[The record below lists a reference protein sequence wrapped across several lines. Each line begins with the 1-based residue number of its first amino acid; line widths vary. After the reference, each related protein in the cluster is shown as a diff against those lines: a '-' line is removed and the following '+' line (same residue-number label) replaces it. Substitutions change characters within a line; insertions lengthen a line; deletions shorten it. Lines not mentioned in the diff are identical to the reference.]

1 MIGLFA
7 IDAEQRKLAVELSAM
22 LGRDTVVADGAVHQ
36 AVHRMWTKMGAAVL
50 LMPTGAAVRTIAPM
64 LVQDESSPAVVCVT
78 EGFVVVLAGGSSGGA
93 NALADRVAEVLGL
106 TMVQSS
112 GSDNTG
118 DTVLEQL
125 VDRLDATVDGD
136 LAECAAAMLDGEP
149 IRLLNPMGFEL
160 PPMPDNVGQTNG
172 ARWTIVI
179 DDRLG
184 QPVPDG
190 GEMLRIVPRTL
201 VVGLG
206 ASKGVSGDEVTS
218 VLSMLEWDFGL
229 DLRAVRAF
237 ASIDLKAR
245 EEGVLQALEDWNFW
259 HGQGSV
265 GEDPPTLLTYP
276 AEILSTVDVPN
287 PSPVVERETGTAS
300 VAEAAALFAAGEM
313 AEGRTVE
320 LVVPKAK
327 SENVT
332 VAAARIKPQ

>member
-7 IDAEQRKLAVELSAM
+7 IDAEQRKVAVELSTR
-22 LGRDTVVADGAVHQ
+22 LGRDTVVADGPVHQ
-36 AVHRMWTKMGAAVL
+36 AVHRMWGRMGSAVL
-50 LMPTGAAVRTIAPM
+50 LMPTGAAVRSIAPM
-64 LVQDESSPAVVCVT
+64 LVRDESSPAVVCVT

-106 TMVQSS
+106 TMVLSC

-125 VDRLDATVDGD
+125 VEQLDAIVDGD
-136 LAECAAAMLDGEP
+136 IAECAAAMLDGEP

-160 PPMPDNVGQTNG
+160 PPMPDNVGPTQT

-179 DDRLG
+179 DDQLADHG
-184 QPVPDG
+184 SDA
-190 GEMLRIVPRTL
+190 EMLRIVPRTL

-206 ASKGVSGDEVTS
+206 ASSGVSGDEVTS

-265 GEDPPTLLTYP
+265 GEAPPRLLTYP
-276 AEILSTVDVPN
+276 ADTLSTVDVPN
-287 PSPVVERETGTAS
+287 PSPVVQRETGTPS
-300 VAEAAALFAAGEM
+300 VAEAAALYAA
-313 AEGRTVE
+313 AQIAQGRTVE

-327 SENVT
+327 GLNVT
-332 VAAARIKPQ
+332 VAAARIKP

>member
-7 IDAEQRKLAVELSAM
+7 IDAEQRKLAVELSTK
-22 LGRDTVVADGAVHQ
+22 LGRDTVVADGPVHQ
-36 AVHRMWTKMGAAVL
+36 AVHRMWSKLGSAVL
-50 LMPTGAAVRTIAPM
+50 LMPTGAAVRSIAPM

-93 NALADRVAEVLGL
+93 NALADRIAEVLDL

-125 VDRLDATVDGD
+125 VDQLDATVDGD
-136 LAECAAAMLDGEP
+136 IAECAAAMLDGEP
-149 IRLLNPMGFEL
+149 IRLLNPMGFQL
-160 PPMPDNVGQTNG
+160 PPMPDNVGHTQG

-179 DDRLG
+179 DDRLAE
-184 QPVPDG
+184 PVADG
-190 GEMLRIVPRTL
+190 ELLRIVPRTL

-206 ASKGVSGDEVTS
+206 ASTGVSGDEVTS

-265 GEDPPTLLTYP
+265 GEAPPQLLTYP
-276 AEILSTVDVPN
+276 ADTLSTVDVPN
-287 PSPVVERETGTAS
+287 PSPVVQRETGTPS
-300 VAEAAALFAAGEM
+300 VAEAAALYAATEM
-313 AEGRTVE
+313 AEGRAVE

-327 SENVT
+327 GMNVT
-332 VAAARIKPQ
+332 VAAARIRP

>member
-7 IDAEQRKLAVELSAM
+7 IDAEQRKLAVELSAK
-22 LGRDTVVADGAVHQ
+22 LGRDTVVADGPVHQ
-36 AVHRMWTKMGAAVL
+36 AVHRMWSRLGSAVL
-50 LMPTGAAVRTIAPM
+50 LMPTGAAVRSIAPM

-93 NALADRVAEVLGL
+93 NALADRIAEVLGI

-125 VDRLDATVDGD
+125 VDQLDATVDGD
-136 LAECAAAMLDGEP
+136 IAECAAAMLNGEP
-149 IRLLNPMGFEL
+149 IRLLNPMGFVL
-160 PPMPDNVGQTNG
+160 PPMPDNVGQAGGG

-179 DDRLG
+179 DDR
-184 QPVPDG
+184 VADHATDG
-190 GEMLRIVPRTL
+190 ELLRIVPRTL

-245 EEGVLQALEDWNFW
+245 EAGVLQALEDWNFW

-265 GEDPPTLLTYP
+265 GEDPPELLTYP
-276 AEILSTVDVPN
+276 AETLSTVAVPN
-287 PSPVVERETGTAS
+287 PSPVVQRETGTPS
-300 VAEAAALFAAGEM
+300 VAEAAALHAATEM
-313 AEGRTVE
+313 AQGRAVE

-327 SENVT
+327 SDNVT
-332 VAAARIKPQ
+332 VAAARIRP

>member
-7 IDAEQRKLAVELSAM
+7 IDAEQRKLAVELSTK
-22 LGRDTVVADGAVHQ
+22 LGRDTVVADGPVHQ
-36 AVHRMWTKMGAAVL
+36 AVHRMWSKLGSAVL
-50 LMPTGAAVRTIAPM
+50 LMPTGAAVRSIAPM

-93 NALADRVAEVLGL
+93 NALADRIAEVLDL

-125 VDRLDATVDGD
+125 VDQLDATVDGD
-136 LAECAAAMLDGEP
+136 IAECAAAMLDGEP

-160 PPMPDNVGQTNG
+160 PPMPDNVGHTQG

-179 DDRLG
+179 DDRLAE
-184 QPVPDG
+184 PVADG
-190 GEMLRIVPRTL
+190 ELLRIVPRTL

-206 ASKGVSGDEVTS
+206 ASTGVSGDEVTS

-265 GEDPPTLLTYP
+265 GEAPPQLLTYP
-276 AEILSTVDVPN
+276 ADTLSTVDVPN
-287 PSPVVERETGTAS
+287 PSAVVQRETGTPS
-300 VAEAAALFAAGEM
+300 VAEAAALYAATEM
-313 AEGRTVE
+313 AEGRAVE

-327 SENVT
+327 GMNVT
-332 VAAARIKPQ
+332 VAAARIRP

>member
-7 IDAEQRKLAVELSAM
+7 VDAEQRKLAVELSAR
-22 LGRDTVVADGAVHQ
+22 LGRDTVVADGPVHQ
-36 AVHRMWTKMGAAVL
+36 AVHRMWSRMGSAVL
-50 LMPTGAAVRTIAPM
+50 LMPTGAAVRCIAPM
-64 LVQDESSPAVVCVT
+64 LTQDASSPAVVCVT

-106 TMVQSS
+106 TMVLSA
-112 GSDNTG
+112 GSDSAG

-125 VDRLDATVDGD
+125 VDQLDATVDGD
-136 LAECAAAMLDGEP
+136 IAECAAAMLNGEP

-160 PPMPDNVGQTNG
+160 PSMPDNVGHNHG
-172 ARWTIVI
+172 ARWTILI
-179 DDRLG
+179 DDRLADQAG
-184 QPVPDG
+184 DG
-190 GEMLRIVPRTL
+190 EVLRIVPRTL

-265 GEDPPTLLTYP
+265 GEDPPQLLTYP
-276 AEILSTVDVPN
+276 AEALSTVAVPN
-287 PSPVVERETGTAS
+287 PSPVVERETGTPS
-300 VAEAAALFAAGEM
+300 VAEAAALFAATEM
-313 AEGRTVE
+313 AQGRAVE

-332 VAAARIKPQ
+332 VAAARIRP

>member
-7 IDAEQRKLAVELSAM
+7 IDAEQRKIAVELSTR
-22 LGRDTVVADGAVHQ
+22 LGRDTVVADGPVHQ
-36 AVHRMWTKMGAAVL
+36 AVHRMWSRMGSAVL

-93 NALADRVAEVLGL
+93 NALADRIAEVLGV
-106 TMVQSS
+106 TMVLST
-112 GSDNTG
+112 GSDSTG

-136 LAECAAAMLDGEP
+136 IAECAAAMLDGEP

-160 PPMPDNVGQTNG
+160 PPMPDNVGRNNG

-179 DDRLG
+179 DDRLAE
-184 QPVPDG
+184 PAAD

-245 EEGVLQALEDWNFW
+245 EAGVLQALEDWNFW

-265 GEDPPTLLTYP
+265 GEDPPQLLTFP
-276 AEILSTVDVPN
+276 AETLSTVAVPN
-287 PSPVVERETGTAS
+287 PSPVVQRETGTPS
-300 VAEAAALFAAGEM
+300 VAEAAALYAATQM
-313 AEGRTVE
+313 AEGRAVE

-332 VAAARIKPQ
+332 VAAARIRP

>member
-7 IDAEQRKLAVELSAM
+7 IDAEQRKLAVELSTR
-22 LGRDTVVADGAVHQ
+22 LGRDTVVADGPVHQ
-36 AVHRMWTKMGAAVL
+36 AVHRMWSRMGSAVL

-93 NALADRVAEVLGL
+93 NALADRIAEVLGV
-106 TMVQSS
+106 TMVQST

-125 VDRLDATVDGD
+125 VDQLDATVDGD
-136 LAECAAAMLDGEP
+136 IAECAAAMLDGEP
-149 IRLLNPMGFEL
+149 IRLLNPMGFDL
-160 PPMPDNVGQTNG
+160 PPMPDNVGQSNG
-172 ARWTIVI
+172 ARWTILI
-179 DDRLG
+179 DDRLAD
-184 QPVPDG
+184 QVAD

-265 GEDPPTLLTYP
+265 GEDPPQLLTYP
-276 AEILSTVDVPN
+276 AETLSTVDVPN
-287 PSPVVERETGTAS
+287 PSPVVRRETGTPS
-300 VAEAAALFAAGEM
+300 VAEAAALHAAAEM
-313 AEGRTVE
+313 AQGRVVE

-332 VAAARIKPQ
+332 VAAARIRP

>member
-7 IDAEQRKLAVELSAM
+7 IDAEQRKIAVELSTM
-22 LGRDTVVADGAVHQ
+22 LGRDTVVADGPVHQ
-36 AVHRMWTKMGAAVL
+36 AVHRMWPRLGSAVL

-64 LVQDESSPAVVCVT
+64 LVRDESAPAVVCVT

-93 NALADRVAEVLGL
+93 NALADRIAEVLGV
-106 TMVQSS
+106 TMVQST
-112 GSDNTG
+112 GSDSTG

-125 VDRLDATVDGD
+125 VDQLDATVDGD
-136 LAECAAAMLDGEP
+136 IAECAAAMLNGEP

-160 PPMPDNVGQTNG
+160 PPMPDNVGQSGG

-179 DDRLG
+179 DDRLAD
-184 QPVPDG
+184 QVSDG
-190 GEMLRIVPRTL
+190 ELLRIVPRTL

-245 EEGVLQALEDWNFW
+245 EAGVLQALEDWNFW

-276 AEILSTVDVPN
+276 AEQLSTVAVPN
-287 PSPVVERETGTAS
+287 PSPVVQRETGTPS
-300 VAEAAALFAAGEM
+300 VAEAAALYAATQM
-313 AEGRTVE
+313 AQGQAVE

-327 SENVT
+327 GENVT
-332 VAAARIKPQ
+332 VAAARIRP

>member
-7 IDAEQRKLAVELSAM
+7 IDAEQRKLAVELSTR
-22 LGRDTVVADGAVHQ
+22 LGRDTMVGDGPAHQ
-36 AVHRMWTKMGAAVL
+36 AVHRMWTRLGSAVL
-50 LMPTGAAVRTIAPM
+50 LMPIGAAVRTIAPM

-78 EGFVVVLAGGSSGGA
+78 EEFVVVLAGGSAGGA
-93 NALADRVAEVLGL
+93 NALADRIAEVLGL
-106 TMVQSS
+106 TMVAST

-125 VDRLDATVDGD
+125 VDQLDATVDGD
-136 LAECAAAMLDGEP
+136 IAECAAALLDGEP
-149 IRLLNPMGFEL
+149 IRLLNPMGFDL
-160 PPMPDNVGQTNG
+160 PPLPDNVGFSNG

-179 DDRLG
+179 DDRLAT
-184 QPVPDG
+184 QLPDG
-190 GEMLRIVPRTL
+190 SELLRIVPRTL
-201 VVGLG
+201 VVGVG
-206 ASKGVSGDEVTS
+206 ASKGVSGDEVSS

-245 EEGVLQALEDWNFW
+245 EAGVLQALEDWNFW

-276 AEILSTVDVPN
+276 AETLSTVDVPN
-287 PSPVVERETGTAS
+287 PSAVVQRETGTPS
-300 VAEAAALFAAGEM
+300 VAEAAALYAAAEM
-313 AEGRTVE
+313 AEGRPVE

-327 SENVT
+327 GENVT
-332 VAAARIKPQ
+332 VAAVRIKP

>member
-7 IDAEQRKLAVELSAM
+7 IDEERRQFAVELSAR
-22 LGRDTVVADGAVHQ
+22 LGRDTVVADGPVHQ
-36 AVHRMWTKMGAAVL
+36 AVHRMWSRMGSAVL

-93 NALADRVAEVLGL
+93 NALADRIAEVLGL
-106 TMVQSS
+106 TIVPSA

-125 VDRLDATVDGD
+125 VDQLDATVDGD
-136 LAECAAAMLDGEP
+136 IAECAAAMLNGEP
-149 IRLLNPMGFEL
+149 IRLLNPMGFAL
-160 PPMPDNVGQTNG
+160 PPMPDNVGQSGGG
-172 ARWTIVI
+172 ARWTVVI
-179 DDRLG
+179 DDRVTG
-184 QPVPDG
+184 HTTDG
-190 GEMLRIVPRTL
+190 EILRIVPRTL

-245 EEGVLQALEDWNFW
+245 EAGVLQALEDWNFW

-265 GEDPPTLLTYP
+265 GEDPPELLTYP
-276 AEILSTVDVPN
+276 AETLSTVAVPN
-287 PSPVVERETGTAS
+287 PSPVVQDATGTPS
-300 VAEAAALFAAGEM
+300 VAEAAALYAATEMAAG
-313 AEGRTVE
+313 RPVE

-327 SENVT
+327 SDNVT
-332 VAAARIKPQ
+332 VAAARIRP

>member
-7 IDAEQRKLAVELSAM
+7 IDAEQRKVAVELAAT
-22 LGRDTVVADGAVHQ
+22 LGRDTVVADGPVHQ
-36 AVHRMWTKMGAAVL
+36 ALHRMWSRLGSAVL

-93 NALADRVAEVLGL
+93 NALADRISEVLGL
-106 TMVQSS
+106 TMVQSA

-125 VDRLDATVDGD
+125 VNQLDATVDGD
-136 LAECAAAMLDGEP
+136 IVECAAAMLDGEP

-160 PPMPDNVGQTNG
+160 PPMPDNVGQLG
-172 ARWTIVI
+172 VARWTILI
-179 DDRLG
+179 DDRLAG
-184 QPVPDG
+184 PVVD

-237 ASIDLKAR
+237 ASIDLKAH
-245 EEGVLQALEDWNFW
+245 EAGVLQALEDWNFW
-259 HGQGSV
+259 HGQGSI

-276 AEILSTVDVPN
+276 AETLSTVAVPN
-287 PSPVVERETGTAS
+287 PSPVVQRETGTPS
-300 VAEAAALFAAGEM
+300 VAEAAALYAAGEM
-313 AEGRTVE
+313 AQGRAVE

-327 SENVT
+327 SDNVT
-332 VAAARIKPQ
+332 VAAARIRP